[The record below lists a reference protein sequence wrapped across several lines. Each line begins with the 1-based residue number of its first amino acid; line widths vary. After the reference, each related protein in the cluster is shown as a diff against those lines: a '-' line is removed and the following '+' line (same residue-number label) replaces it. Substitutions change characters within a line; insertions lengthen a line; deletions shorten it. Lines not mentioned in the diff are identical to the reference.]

1 MRSRRTAKR
10 GPAGSSVGPSV
21 GPPAGPSAEPSA
33 APRQRGPLLAPLLV
47 VAIAFMF
54 QTGSALAT
62 KVIGAVGIVDALWLR
77 TALAAFILIAVRPRS
92 LRLPPR
98 RQRATVALL
107 ALSLLG
113 MNLSFYGAISVAPL
127 GIVVAIE
134 FGGPLV
140 VAVVGSRRLTDFV
153 WVALAAAGIAA
164 LVGPRGS
171 IGPGGLVLSLSAG
184 LFWGLYL
191 VFGRRAVSTL
201 EPLHVTTLMV
211 TGSAVL
217 LTPVALL
224 FAPRLAQHPSAVALG
239 AVVAALSSAAPYFVE
254 LVALRLVRA
263 ATYSVLL
270 SLEPAIAALTGFLL
284 LGQTLNGLELA
295 AIGAVM
301 IAAGGASWSAA
312 RRHAPAPLPPDGG
325 APV

>member
-1 MRSRRTAKR
+1 MPESPARRGSGVARR
-10 GPAGSSVGPSV
+10 GSDGA
-21 GPPAGPSAEPSA
+21 
-33 APRQRGPLLAPLLV
+33 RRGPLFAPLLV
-47 VAIAFMF
+47 VAIAFSM
-54 QTGSALAT
+54 QSGSALAT
-62 KVIGAVGIVDALWLR
+62 KVIGSVGIVDALWLR
-77 TALAAFILIAVRPRS
+77 SAIAALILIAVRPRS

-98 RQRATVALL
+98 EQRATVALL
-107 ALSLLG
+107 ALALLG

-134 FGGPLV
+134 FTGPLA
-140 VAVVGSRRLTDFV
+140 VAVIGSRRPVDFL
-153 WVALAAAGIAA
+153 WIALAVGGIVV

-171 IGPGGLVLSLSAG
+171 IGLGGLALSLSAG
-184 LFWGLYL
+184 MFWALYL
-191 VFGRRAVSTL
+191 VLGRRAVRKL

-224 FAPRLAQHPSAVALG
+224 FAPRLAHHPSAVALG
-239 AVVAALSSAAPYFVE
+239 AVVAVLSSAAPYFVE

-270 SLEPAIAALTGFLL
+270 SLEPAIAALTGFLFV
-284 LGQTLNGLELA
+284 GQTLSSLEVV
-295 AIGAVM
+295 AIVAVM

-312 RRHAPAPLPPDGG
+312 SRRAPAPLPPDGG
-325 APV
+325 API

>member
-1 MRSRRTAKR
+1 M
-10 GPAGSSVGPSV
+10 
-21 GPPAGPSAEPSA
+21 
-33 APRQRGPLLAPLLV
+33 LAPLLV
-47 VAIAFMF
+47 VAIAFSM
-54 QTGSALAT
+54 QSGSALAT
-62 KVIGAVGIVDALWLR
+62 KVIGSVGVVDALWLR
-77 TALAAFILIAVRPRS
+77 TGLAALILIAVRPRS

-98 RQRATVALL
+98 EQRATVALL

-134 FGGPLV
+134 FAGPLV
-140 VAVVGSRRLTDFV
+140 VAVAGSRRPIDFV
-153 WVALAAAGIAA
+153 WVALAAGGIAA
-164 LVGPRGS
+164 LIGPRGS
-171 IGPGGLVLSLSAG
+171 IGPGGLALSLSAG
-184 LFWGLYL
+184 LFWALYL
-191 VFGRRAVSTL
+191 VLGRRAVSTL

-211 TGSAVL
+211 TGSAIL

-224 FAPRLAQHPSAVALG
+224 FAPRLGQHPSAVALG
-239 AVVAALSSAAPYFVE
+239 ALVALLSSAAPYFVE

-270 SLEPAIAALTGFLL
+270 SLEPAIAALTGFVLV
-284 LGQTLNGLELA
+284 GQTLSGLDVT
-295 AIGAVM
+295 AIVAVM

-312 RRHAPAPLPPDGG
+312 SHHALAPLPPDGG

>member
-1 MRSRRTAKR
+1 VSVPHHTTPERKARERARRS
-10 GPAGSSVGPSV
+10 
-21 GPPAGPSAEPSA
+21 
-33 APRQRGPLLAPLLV
+33 PLLAPLLV

-54 QTGSALAT
+54 QSGSALAT
-62 KVIGAVGIVDALWLR
+62 KVIGAVGVVDALWLR
-77 TALAAFILIAVRPRS
+77 TAVAALILIAVRPRS

-98 RQRATVALL
+98 GQRRPVALL

-134 FGGPLV
+134 FAGPLV
-140 VAVVGSRRLTDFV
+140 VAVLGSRRPADFV

-164 LVGPRGS
+164 LVGPSGS
-171 IGPGGLVLSLSAG
+171 IGPGGLALSLSAG

-191 VFGRRAVSTL
+191 VFGRRAVSSL
-201 EPLHVTTLMV
+201 EPLHVTTLMLS
-211 TGSAVL
+211 GSAIL
-217 LTPVALL
+217 LTPIVVL
-224 FAPRLAQHPSAVALG
+224 FAPRFAQHPSAIALG
-239 AVVAALSSAAPYFVE
+239 VVVAVLSSAAPYFVE

-270 SLEPAIAALTGFLL
+270 SLEPAIAALTGFVLI
-284 LGQTLNGLELA
+284 GQTLSRLDLA
-295 AIGAVM
+295 AIAAVM
-301 IAAGGASWSAA
+301 IAAGGATLSAA
-312 RRHAPAPLPPDGG
+312 KRRLPAPLPPDGG

>member
-1 MRSRRTAKR
+1 MPE
-10 GPAGSSVGPSV
+10 PAARERASHS
-21 GPPAGPSAEPSA
+21 
-33 APRQRGPLLAPLLV
+33 PLLAPLLV
-47 VAIAFMF
+47 VAIAFSM

-62 KVIGAVGIVDALWLR
+62 KVIGAVGIVAALWLR
-77 TALAAFILIAVRPRS
+77 TTIAALILIAVRPRS

-98 RQRATVALL
+98 ELRPLVALL

-134 FGGPLV
+134 FAGPLV
-140 VAVVGSRRLTDFV
+140 VAVLGSRRPVDFL
-153 WVALAAAGIAA
+153 WIALAVGGIAV

-171 IGPGGLVLSLSAG
+171 IGLGGLVLSLSAG
-184 LFWGLYL
+184 MFWGLYL
-191 VFGRRAVSTL
+191 VLGRRAVKVL

-211 TGSAVL
+211 AGSAVV

-224 FAPRLAQHPSAVALG
+224 FVPRLVDHPSAIALG
-239 AVVAALSSAAPYFVE
+239 AVVAVLSSAAPYVVE

-263 ATYSVLL
+263 STYSVLL
-270 SLEPAIAALTGFLL
+270 SLEPAIAALTGFVVI
-284 LGQTLNGLELA
+284 GQTLSSPEIA
-295 AIGAVM
+295 AIVAVM

-312 RRHAPAPLPPDGG
+312 SRRAPEPLPPDGG